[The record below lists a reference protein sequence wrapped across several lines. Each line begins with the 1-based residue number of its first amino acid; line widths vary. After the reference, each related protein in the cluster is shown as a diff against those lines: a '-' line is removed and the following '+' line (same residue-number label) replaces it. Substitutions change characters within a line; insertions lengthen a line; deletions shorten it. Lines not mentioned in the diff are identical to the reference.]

1 MIRVPLDKPQPD
13 IERFARVIRGA
24 QIPQRPP
31 LVELFLDREVER
43 EISRSYLG
51 REWDDAGGGRC
62 AACGREAQ
70 EAAIRNRIEVYY
82 RMGYDYIRVSGG
94 LGFPGKSRPAA
105 DTALLSRGTRSWA
118 EEGVGPISS
127 WSDYESYPWPKLD
140 EVELW
145 PYEYAARN
153 LPQGMGL
160 FVCPSSGFLEI
171 PLDHLF
177 GYQNL
182 CYLLHD
188 DPELVAAVFQK
199 VGELI
204 YGFYARIVGLPN
216 LYGFFQGDDM
226 GFKTQT
232 LIAPAALR
240 KHVLPWHKRLAA
252 LAHEHGLLYLLHA
265 CGNIEQ
271 IMPDLIADVGI
282 DARHSFEDEGNPVEE
297 FKRKYGERV
306 AVLGGVD
313 VDKLARLPEDELR
326 RHVRRIIEACLPGGR
341 FALGSGNSVCNYVPV
356 SNYFAMVEEALNF
369 DGGR

>member
-1 MIRVPLDKPQPD
+1 MLRVPLDKPEPD
-13 IERFARVIRGA
+13 IERFVRVIRGEE
-24 QIPQRPP
+24 IPRRPP
-31 LVELFLDREVER
+31 LVELFLDREIER

-51 REWDDAGGGRC
+51 REWDDAGND
-62 AACGREAQ
+62 REAQ
-70 EAAIRNRIEVYY
+70 EAAIRNRIEVYH
-82 RMGYDYIRVSGG
+82 RMGYDFIRVSGG
-94 LGFPGKSRPAA
+94 ISFPGRNRIAA
-105 DTALLSRGTRSWA
+105 DTASLSRGSRSWA
-118 EEGVGPISS
+118 EEEVGPISS
-127 WSDYESYPWPKLD
+127 WSDYESYPWPDLGK
-140 EVELW
+140 VELW
-145 PYEYAARN
+145 GYEYAARN
-153 LPQGMGL
+153 LPEGMGL

-171 PLDHLF
+171 PLHALF
-177 GYQNL
+177 GYENL
-182 CYLLHD
+182 GYLLHD
-188 DPELVAAVFQK
+188 DPGLVAAVFQK

-204 YGFYARIVGLPN
+204 YGFYTKLIGLPN

-232 LIAPAALR
+232 LIAPADLR
-240 KHVLPWHKRLAA
+240 RYVLQWHKRLAA

-271 IMPDLIADVGI
+271 IMPDLIDEVRI
-282 DARHSFEDEGNPVEE
+282 DARHSFEAEGNPVQV
-297 FKRKYGERV
+297 FKRKYGARV

-356 SNYFAMVEEALNF
+356 SNYFAMVEEGLNF